1 MTRHLLTIIFPSGLT
16 VIIVQ
21 TCPGEKPRARPAG
34 RSRARLWPRPGSEP
48 SAGRSRAR
56 ARRGGGAGARRLRGP
71 RGRRGLGGQGP
82 GSGAAAG
89 GRRGRLAG
97 PSLRLRPPPSH
108 SGGREAA
115 RPQTAGRASAC
126 SGSLAGRDGAATRRR
141 APRRGR
147 PHARP
152 GPRPRCRLAAAP
164 APRPGPPRL
173 RAAPLPDRVPRRAH
187 GPRRGRPAPALPPAL
202 SAARARV
209 SGVQPRA
216 ALRPEAPH
224 CFLGGGGRV
233 AAGAA
238 RERPPRFL
246 GAPAPPR
253 GRGPA
258 ARSPGPRR
266 GAGVG
271 RRAGGRP
278 RAPFQ
283 PCNFPRPSFR
293 KHAGCHQL

>member
-1 MTRHLLTIIFPSGLT
+1 MG
-16 VIIVQ
+16 
-21 TCPGEKPRARPAG
+21 PGGFAARG
-34 RSRARLWPRPGSEP
+34 VDGV
-48 SAGRSRAR
+48 SAGR
-56 ARRGGGAGARRLRGP
+56 
-71 RGRRGLGGQGP
+71 GR
-82 GSGAAAG
+82 GAARLPEAG
-89 GRRGRLAG
+89 EDARPGRLCVSAL
-97 PSLRLRPPPSH
+97 PASH
-108 SGGREAA
+108 SRGQEAA

-147 PHARP
+147 PHPRP

-164 APRPGPPRL
+164 DPRPGPPRL
-173 RAAPLPDRVPRRAH
+173 RAAPLPGRVPRRAH
-187 GPRRGRPAPALPPAL
+187 GPRRGRSAPALPPAL

-216 ALRPEAPH
+216 VLRPEAPH
-224 CFLGGGGRV
+224 CFLGGGGRRE
-233 AAGAA
+233 AGAA

-258 ARSPGPRR
+258 ALTPGPRR

-271 RRAGGRP
+271 RRAAGLPEPPSSPATSPGPPFGSMPGATSSEGRGLLGLLQGTEEVGARRLP
-278 RAPFQ
+278 P
-283 PCNFPRPSFR
+283 
-293 KHAGCHQL
+293 

>member
-1 MTRHLLTIIFPSGLT
+1 MWCEKCHTEEEGKNNDSKRLQGKTAWVRPLTAPNCLCSLTHVYKHGKSIIKG
-16 VIIVQ
+16 
-21 TCPGEKPRARPAG
+21 
-34 RSRARLWPRPGSEP
+34 
-48 SAGRSRAR
+48 
-56 ARRGGGAGARRLRGP
+56 
-71 RGRRGLGGQGP
+71 
-82 GSGAAAG
+82 
-89 GRRGRLAG
+89 
-97 PSLRLRPPPSH
+97 
-108 SGGREAA
+108 
-115 RPQTAGRASAC
+115 
-126 SGSLAGRDGAATRRR
+126 D
-141 APRRGR
+141 
-147 PHARP
+147 
-152 GPRPRCRLAAAP
+152 
-164 APRPGPPRL
+164 
-173 RAAPLPDRVPRRAH
+173 RAH

-258 ARSPGPRR
+258 ALSPCPRW

-271 RRAGGRP
+271 RRAAGVPEPPSSPATSLGPAFGSMPGATSSEGRGLLQDPAEHRGGR
-278 RAPFQ
+278 R
-283 PCNFPRPSFR
+283 
-293 KHAGCHQL
+293 